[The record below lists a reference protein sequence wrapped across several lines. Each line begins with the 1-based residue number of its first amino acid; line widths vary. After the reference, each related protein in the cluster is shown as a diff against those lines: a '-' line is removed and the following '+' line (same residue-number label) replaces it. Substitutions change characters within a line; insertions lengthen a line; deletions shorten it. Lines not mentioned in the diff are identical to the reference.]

1 MPPIAKIFALI
12 SLIALCGCASTKL
25 STTTPPPD
33 QLCGA
38 SVTPLETTIF
48 WTAYWRPDQKEP
60 ARREL
65 AAEKGIK
72 EFVSSQPC
80 LAQAPIRR
88 LPVLGESRSEQE
100 LRALALKSAP
110 ASKTVIAIVVRELG
124 PVVFIGIPMGLRGG
138 TEVLMEAYVFNAP
151 REATLYRTEVAWE
164 YGGPFFLR
172 SASELDKDMNAALCA
187 AFSVEPQLTCP
198 LAAGIRTER
207 HARMK
212 HPRWWRP
219 GETASSE

>member
-1 MPPIAKIFALI
+1 MLPIAKFFTLL

-25 STTTPPPD
+25 STTTSPLD

-38 SVTPLETTIF
+38 SGTPLETTIF
-48 WTAYWRPDQKEP
+48 WTAYWRPNQKEP

-72 EFVSSQPC
+72 KFVSSKPC
-80 LAQAPIRR
+80 LAQAPIHR
-88 LPVLGESRSEQE
+88 LPILGESRSEQE

-110 ASKTVIAIVVRELG
+110 GSKRIITIVVRELG

-138 TEVLMEAYVFNAP
+138 TEVLMEAYVFSAP

-164 YGGPFFLR
+164 YGGPFFIR
-172 SASELDKDMNAALCA
+172 SADELDEDMNAALCA
-187 AFSVEPQLTCP
+187 VFSVDPQLTCP
-198 LAAGIRTER
+198 LATGIRTER

-212 HPRWWRP
+212 HPRWPRP
-219 GETASSE
+219 SETEPAE